1 MNDVSD
7 IKTYGEDLF
16 LDTGSPHYVKIVK
29 NLENFDVYNEGKLI
43 RNSNEFFKHGVNV
56 NFVKIISE
64 KEFEVRTFERGVEDE
79 TLSCGTGVTAVALS
93 MHYLNK
99 TLLNN
104 LKIKTK
110 GGVLDVKFI
119 QNNNRYEKIILSG
132 NVELIFEGEIDM

>member
-1 MNDVSD
+1 
-7 IKTYGEDLF
+7 
-16 LDTGSPHYVKIVK
+16 
-29 NLENFDVYNEGKLI
+29 
-43 RNSNEFFKHGVNV
+43 
-56 NFVKIISE
+56 
-64 KEFEVRTFERGVEDE
+64 
-79 TLSCGTGVTAVALS
+79 
-93 MHYLNK
+93 MHYSNK